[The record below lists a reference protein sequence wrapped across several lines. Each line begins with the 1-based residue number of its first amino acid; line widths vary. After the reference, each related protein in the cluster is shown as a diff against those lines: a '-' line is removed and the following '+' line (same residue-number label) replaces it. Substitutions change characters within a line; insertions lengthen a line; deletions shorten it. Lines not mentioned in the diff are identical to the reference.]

1 MQRLSQARQG
11 QRILSTGTE
20 NIGERPLR
28 RSTGAASL
36 EADVKR
42 ALFIAAW
49 MAVLVF
55 AAWLRFDRLAGRP
68 FHCDEAT
75 GARITA
81 KRLEAGT
88 YQFDP
93 VHFHGPTLSSLA
105 LAACA
110 LKGENQW
117 SQMTKGTLRWVPA
130 MAGILVAMLPWLGR
144 RRWGHGP
151 MLLSAT
157 LLAAS
162 PLLVYYSRMF
172 IHEMLLVLSALLA
185 WFLVWQKPRPGT
197 WIAAGICLGLMF
209 ATKETFVITLA
220 AWAGA
225 GLLVAWEQRQIP
237 SRAKLADLWQSYRN
251 PLAWSV
257 AAAVLTALLC
267 YTDGFR
273 HPQGAWDAL
282 RTFFIYQTT
291 GGHEKGLAYYFQFL
305 LWPKKSGGVW
315 WCEAGVLFLGL
326 WTYAA
331 SFAQGAGRWRGP
343 VRFLAYAA
351 AGHFLIYSLISY
363 KTPWLMC
370 LPWAHVCL
378 LAGFGAALAGRAG
391 WANRVSFG
399 ALAILCLAL
408 QVQQARQAT
417 GRLASDDR
425 NPYAYAP
432 TSSDI
437 ETLEPWLRQIGG
449 ATPEAALEPIGVIGS
464 GYWPLPWY
472 LGRFEKIGYWQTPP
486 PHLDTLPFVFAVP
499 ESVEAVGQAL
509 AKTHIAVP
517 RGLRAEEPLVVF
529 VRNDLWQHWMNAK
542 TP

>member
-1 MQRLSQARQG
+1 M
-11 QRILSTGTE
+11 
-20 NIGERPLR
+20 R
-28 RSTGAASL
+28 RVPWAASL
-36 EADVKR
+36 DADVKR
-42 ALFIAAW
+42 ALLIAVAW

-55 AAWLRFDRLAGRP
+55 AAWLRFDHLSARP

-81 KRLEAGT
+81 KRLET
-88 YQFDP
+88 RDYRFDP
-93 VHFHGPTLSSLA
+93 VHFHGPSLSSLA
-105 LAACA
+105 MAACA
-110 LKGENQW
+110 LKGERRW

-130 MAGILVAMLPWLGR
+130 GAGLLVAMLPWLGR

-157 LLAAS
+157 LLAVS

-172 IHEMLLVLSALLA
+172 IHEMVLVLFGLLA
-185 WFLVWQKPRPGT
+185 WLLVWRTPRRGA
-197 WIAAGICLGLMF
+197 WIAAGVCVGVMF
-209 ATKETFVITLA
+209 ATKETFIITLA

-225 GLLVAWEQRQIP
+225 GLLVALEQRQTP
-237 SRAKLADLWQSYRN
+237 LRTTLAAQWQSCRGH
-251 PLAWSV
+251 LGWSLL
-257 AAAVLTALLC
+257 AAALTALLF
-267 YTDGFR
+267 YTDGLR
-273 HPQGAWDAL
+273 HPLGAWDAL
-282 RTFFIYQTT
+282 RTFFVYQTT
-291 GGHEKGLAYYFQFL
+291 GGHEKGAGYYFQFL

-315 WCEAGVLFLGL
+315 WCEAGVLLLGL
-326 WTYAA
+326 WTYTA
-331 SFAQGAGRWRGP
+331 SFARGAERWRAP
-343 VRFLAYAA
+343 VHFLAYAA
-351 AGHFLIYSLISY
+351 AGQVLIYTLIAY

-391 WANRVSFG
+391 WANRLSFG
-399 ALAILCLAL
+399 ALASLCLLL

-437 ETLEPWLRQIGG
+437 ETLEPWLRQIGD

-499 ESVEAVGQAL
+499 ESVAAVGQAL
-509 AKTHIAVP
+509 AKSHIAVP

-529 VRNDLWQHWMNAK
+529 VRNDLWQHWMNTK